1 MSEFVA
7 LDDDRYD
14 ERERQLVR
22 IGKEGIARGDD
33 AKLNDYFAEGYTF
46 SGPDGS
52 MTFEQVKGFFASM
65 RAALTD
71 FKCERREVIREGS
84 LIAAQTSMSG
94 VFAHPFQ
101 SALVGPVPPTGQPV
115 HFELMNFFR
124 YTSDGKLVQEWV
136 EYDNVSFLRQL
147 GVDLV
152 AAYKA
157 QQR

>member
-7 LDDDRYD
+7 ADDERYD
-14 ERERQLVR
+14 EHERQLVR
-22 IGKEGIARGDD
+22 IGQEAIAVGDD
-33 AKLNDYFAEGYTF
+33 ARLNDYFAEGYTF

-71 FKCERREVIREGS
+71 FQCERREVIREGS

-94 VFAHPFQ
+94 IFENTFQ
-101 SALVGPVPPTGQPV
+101 SALVGAVKPTGQPV
-115 HFELMNFFR
+115 RFELMNFFR
-124 YTSDGKLVQEWV
+124 YTADGKLVQEWV

-157 QQR
+157 QA